1 MKFTIDGSKIGLSK
15 DLTVV
20 STVKNVRYCMKAELR
35 FAKVKQA
42 IDNVD
47 TQSDQSLIDVLEQQ
61 TELFKEYTEFLEEIF
76 GLTKKQ
82 VDKVNN
88 SDATE
93 LTITITKIISKI
105 LGYDK
110 AEDSTKDSKSTK

>member
-15 DLTVV
+15 DLSVE

-47 TQSDQSLIDVLEQQ
+47 TKDDQSLIDVLERQSK
-61 TELFKEYTEFLEEIF
+61 LFDEYTEFLEGIF

-82 VDKVNN
+82 VEKVNN
-88 SDATE
+88 SDATV
-93 LTITITKIISKI
+93 LTEVITEIISKI